1 MKDIRSLTEAKVTA
15 EKKMTSREEVF
26 TQRET
31 DFAQYHVDCL
41 IRLND
46 VEVFRVGANTVSLGT
61 RVLVQSAVAGAS
73 HKSSAIQKPRNYVQT
88 HDQERQRSVSLDD

>member
-1 MKDIRSLTEAKVTA
+1 MSDIRSLTETKVTA
-15 EKKMTSREEVF
+15 EKTMTSREEVF

-46 VEVFRVGANTVSLGT
+46 IEAFRVGANAVSLGT
-61 RVLVQSAVAGAS
+61 RERVERVAGAS
-73 HKSSAIQKPRNYVQT
+73 HKTSAIQKARNYVQT
-88 HDQERQRSVSLDD
+88 RDQER

>member
-41 IRLND
+41 NRLND
-46 VEVFRVGANTVSLGT
+46 IEAFTVGANTVSLGT
-61 RVLVQSAVAGAS
+61 RVLVQSTVAGAS
-73 HKSSAIQKPRNYVQT
+73 HKSSAI
-88 HDQERQRSVSLDD
+88 

>member
-1 MKDIRSLTEAKVTA
+1 MSDIRSLTETKVTA
-15 EKKMTSREEVF
+15 EKTMTSRAEVF

-46 VEVFRVGANTVSLGT
+46 MEAFRVGANAVSLGT
-61 RVLVQSAVAGAS
+61 KGLVERAVAGAS

-88 HDQERQRSVSLDD
+88 HDQER